1 MNRRNFLVQ
10 TSGLVCACGLAACQ
24 TGTEELPAPVPTTWR
39 LDLRLP
45 MYSGLRQVGGWL
57 VVDNQVLVIAAT
69 QATWV
74 ALERYCTHAAGILDF
89 VLSEN
94 LLRCRVHGSE
104 FALDG
109 SVLQGPAVNP
119 LRRYRAGLEGDWLK
133 IE

>member
-1 MNRRNFLVQ
+1 
-10 TSGLVCACGLAACQ
+10 
-24 TGTEELPAPVPTTWR
+24 
-39 LDLRLP
+39 
-45 MYSGLRQVGGWL
+45 